1 MFIHSVVM
9 MVHVFSSSLV
19 TDKLHYLHTNM
30 NKDWVEYVSGQ
41 KNGKILC
48 LYLHIKYY
56 KTVQYCLLHL
66 SVYLTLH
73 TFFFMISIWLKFCG
87 TEMNKKMTAFDV
99 WIYMYVNV
107 YKWTTLMVLV
117 VVGWKTQ
124 TFWWTHWKYGTNWFQ
139 KLCIL
144 CLLLISSN
152 SVVTRD
158 KENPGLIP
166 W

>member
-117 VVGWKTQ
+117 VVGLKDSDVLM
-124 TFWWTHWKYGTNWFQ
+124 N
-139 KLCIL
+139 IL
-144 CLLLISSN
+144 KIWDQLISKTVHFVFIFDIKQLSCN
-152 SVVTRD
+152 
-158 KENPGLIP
+158 
-166 W
+166 

>member
-1 MFIHSVVM
+1 MYSAVVWLQINSIISIQIWTRTELNMYQVRKMAKFYVYIYILSIIKLCNIVCFICLSI
-9 MVHVFSSSLV
+9 SL
-19 TDKLHYLHTNM
+19 Y
-30 NKDWVEYVSGQ
+30 
-41 KNGKILC
+41 
-48 LYLHIKYY
+48 
-56 KTVQYCLLHL
+56 
-66 SVYLTLH
+66 TL
-73 TFFFMISIWLKFCG
+73 FFFMISIWLKFCG

>member
-19 TDKLHYLHTNM
+19 TDKLHNLHTNM

-41 KNGKILC
+41 KNGNILC

-117 VVGWKTQ
+117 VVGLKDSDVLM
-124 TFWWTHWKYGTNWFQ
+124 N
-139 KLCIL
+139 IL
-144 CLLLISSN
+144 KIWDQLISKTVHFVFIIDIKQLSCN
-152 SVVTRD
+152 
-158 KENPGLIP
+158 
-166 W
+166 